1 MVPCNLLARVGHMES
16 WPLAL
21 PCGQQVAILGGRL
34 KAEVRREKKKE
45 VSKQIGH
52 GEKDIACI
60 CGF

>member
-1 MVPCNLLARVGHMES
+1 MES

-45 VSKQIGH
+45 VSKQKS
-52 GEKDIACI
+52 KDYEETKELI
-60 CGF
+60 